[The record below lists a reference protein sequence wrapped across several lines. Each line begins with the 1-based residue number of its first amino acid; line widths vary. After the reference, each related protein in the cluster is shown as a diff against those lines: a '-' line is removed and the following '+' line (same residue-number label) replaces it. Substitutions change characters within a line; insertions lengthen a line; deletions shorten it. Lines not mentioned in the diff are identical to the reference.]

1 MNCEL
6 CGRAVLQGD
15 ISEHHLVPKSK
26 GGGQGP
32 TAVMHSICHKQIH
45 GLFGEKE
52 LAIMYNNINSLK
64 AHRDVQRFIK
74 WVSKKD
80 PAFNI
85 KVKIRR
91 KNR

>member
-6 CGRAVLQGD
+6 CGRVMLQGD
-15 ISEHHLVPKSK
+15 ESTHHLVPKSRGGVK
-26 GGGQGP
+26 GS
-32 TAVMHSICHKQIH
+32 TAILHDICHRQMH
-45 GLFGEKE
+45 ALFGEKE